1 MYHLVLKKF
10 FFCLLVLFLQFN
22 LFGQSFPKYAATFG
36 GKESGLIKR
45 GEFLAQNGIGG
56 MRWIGGNH
64 WERIP
69 IDSFSIII
77 IRDSVTLVNKKIKGQ
92 VFTEDLRQIPTGLTS
107 NDRVIFYGIYAKNYN
122 NQQVLIRPIELI
134 IE

>member
-1 MYHLVLKKF
+1 LKKF
-10 FFCLLVLFLQFN
+10 FFCLFILFLQFN
-22 LFGQSFPKYAATFG
+22 LSGQSFPKYAATVG

-45 GEFLAQNGIGG
+45 GEFLAQTDIGG
-56 MRWIGGNH
+56 IRWIGGNH

-77 IRDSVTLVNKKIKGQ
+77 IRDSVTILNQKIKGQ
-92 VFTEDLRQIPTGLTS
+92 IFTGDLRQKFTELRI
-107 NDRVIFYGIYAKNYN
+107 NDRVIFYGIYASNYN
-122 NQQVLIRPIELI
+122 NQQVFIRPVELI